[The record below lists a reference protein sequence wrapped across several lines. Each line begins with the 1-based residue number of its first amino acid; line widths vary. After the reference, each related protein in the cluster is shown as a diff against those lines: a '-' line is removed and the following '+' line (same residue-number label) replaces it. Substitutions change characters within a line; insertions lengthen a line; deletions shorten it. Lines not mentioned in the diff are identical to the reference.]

1 MGVEEYLM
9 VRDEVMGEVM
19 ADKYGAYVD
28 PVYLKILITV
38 KGKDKII
45 SRYLFYGGKQ

>member
-1 MGVEEYLM
+1 M
-9 VRDEVMGEVM
+9 VRDEVM
-19 ADKYGAYVD
+19 ADKYGAHVD

-45 SRYLFYGGKQ
+45 NQYLFCGGKQ